1 MTNRKIDYWVIPPQ
15 ADAEFVASMENVLD
29 TYAKPYDPTLPVVCM
44 DGAARTIAQ
53 ENPAPHAGHHATR
66 PAHRL

>member
-1 MTNRKIDYWVIPPQ
+1 MPNRKIDYWVMPPQ

-44 DGAARTIAQ
+44 DLTFPLCCFDQIACRCPR
-53 ENPAPHAGHHATR
+53 NTS
-66 PAHRL
+66 